1 MTLKLDDPELLRE
14 ANLIGGE
21 WIGADS
27 GETIDVTNPATGDVI
42 GTVPKCGAAETKR
55 AIDAAEKAMKEWAK
69 ELPETR
75 ARVLRR
81 LFDLM
86 GEHRDDLCRIMTA
99 EQGKPLKESGS
110 ETDYAAGFIEWF
122 SEEARRIYGDVIPRN
137 SDGRRLLAIK
147 QPVGVVAA
155 ITPWNF
161 PSAMIT
167 RKAGPAWAVGCG
179 VVVKPATAT
188 PFSALALGVLAER
201 AGLPAGLCNIVTG
214 SASDIGGEMTG
225 NPTVRKISFTGSTE
239 VGAKLYSDAA
249 HTIKKVSLELG
260 GNAPLLV
267 FDDADLDAAVE
278 GVMQAKFRNGGQA
291 CTAANRIFVQ
301 SGVYEE
307 FADKLASKIRGLT
320 VGNGMEDGVD
330 VGPLIDPDAVDKV
343 EEHIADAKE
352 HGGRVVVGGERHE
365 KGGTFFQPTLMV
377 DVDHH
382 AKVTHE
388 ETFGPFAPLFR
399 FETEEE
405 GLRLANDTRFG
416 LASYFYARDIGRIFR
431 IAEGLEAGMVGVNE
445 GLISTPMAPF
455 GGVKASGIGREG
467 SKYGADEYLEIKY
480 IALGGL

>member
-1 MTLKLDDPELLRE
+1 MTLELEDPDLLRQ

-21 WIGADS
+21 WVGADS
-27 GETIDVTNPATGDVI
+27 GETIEVTNPATGDVI

-55 AIDAAEKAMKEWAK
+55 AIDAADTAMKDWAK
-69 ELPETR
+69 ELPDAR

-81 LFDLM
+81 LFELM
-86 GEHRDDLCRIMTA
+86 GQHREDLCRIMTA
-99 EQGKPLKESGS
+99 EQGKPLQESGS
-110 ETDYAAGFIEWF
+110 EIDYAAGFIEWF
-122 SEEARRIYGDVIPRN
+122 SEEARRIYGDVIPHN
-137 SDGRRLLAIK
+137 ADGRRLLVIK

-179 VVVKPATAT
+179 VVLKPATAT

-214 SASDIGGEMTG
+214 SAGAIGGEMTG
-225 NPTVRKISFTGSTE
+225 NPVVKKISFTGSTE

-249 HTIKKVSLELG
+249 HTIKRVSLELG

-267 FDDADLDAAVE
+267 FDDADLDAAVD
-278 GVMQAKFRNGGQA
+278 GAMRAKFRNGGQA

-301 SGVYEE
+301 AGVYDE
-307 FADKLASKIRGLT
+307 FADRLAGKVRELT

-330 VGPLIDPDAVDKV
+330 VGPLIDGDAVEKV
-343 EEHIADAKE
+343 EEHIADALDC
-352 HGGRVVVGGERHE
+352 GGRVLVGGKRHE

-377 DVDHH
+377 DVDHR
-382 AKVTHE
+382 AKVSHE

-405 GLRLANDTRFG
+405 GLRLANDTQFG
-416 LASYFYARDIGRIFR
+416 LASYFYARDVGRIFR

-445 GLISTPMAPF
+445 GLISTPVAPF
-455 GGVKASGIGREG
+455 GGIKASGIGREG
-467 SKYGADEYLEIKY
+467 SKYGAEEYLEIKY